1 MAGSFEEAQAA
12 LAEGDLVAI
21 VDGDVREPGCGA
33 GAHVDLGAGAGGQL
47 AVAGDEVGMQM
58 GFDDVLDLEVV
69 LAGGVEVDFDVALG
83 IDDGGDAFGT
93 QHVGG
98 VGQAAEVELLEV
110 HAQIISS
117 LRPRGWGPGVGG

>member
-1 MAGSFEEAQAA
+1 M
-12 LAEGDLVAI
+12 
-21 VDGDVREPGCGA
+21 REPGCGA
-33 GAHVDLGAGAGGQL
+33 GAQVDVGAGAGGQL

-98 VGQAAEVELLEV
+98 VGQAAEVELLDGNDFPAWFGCEYT
-110 HAQIISS
+110 AEGAFSGTDR
-117 LRPRGWGPGVGG
+117 LC